1 MFDPAGVFTNLL
13 VWRGGCFQ
21 CYNRFTMRSESRNW
35 IALADYDLE
44 TARHML
50 KTGRNLYVVFL
61 SHLALEKMLKALVT
75 EVTQSIPFKTHDLIL
90 LVKNSGLEIPQD
102 YLEFIGKINS
112 ASIPTR
118 YPEDLER
125 ALKVYPKSVARDY
138 LKQTAEII
146 KWLKKQPILSG
157 S

>member
-1 MFDPAGVFTNLL
+1 
-13 VWRGGCFQ
+13 
-21 CYNRFTMRSESRNW
+21 MRSDTKNW
-35 IALADYDLE
+35 IALAEYDLE

-50 KTGRNLYVVFL
+50 ETGRNLYVIFL
-61 SHLALEKMLKALVT
+61 CHLALEKMLKAWVT
-75 EVTQSIPFKTHDLIL
+75 EFTQSVPFKTHDLII
-90 LVKNSGLEIPQD
+90 LVKKGEVEFSREH
-102 YLEFIGKINS
+102 LEFVGKINS

-138 LKQTAEII
+138 LKQTTEII
-146 KWLKKQPILSG
+146 KWLKQQPILSE

>member
-1 MFDPAGVFTNLL
+1 MS
-13 VWRGGCFQ
+13 
-21 CYNRFTMRSESRNW
+21 TMRSDTRNW

-50 KTGRNLYVVFL
+50 KTGRNLYVIFL
-61 SHLALEKMLKALVT
+61 CHLTLKKMLKALAT
-75 EVTQSIPFKTHDLIL
+75 ETTQSVPFKTHDLIL
-90 LVKNSGLEIPQD
+90 LVKKGGLELPQEC
-102 YLEFIGKINS
+102 LEFIGKINS

-118 YPEDLER
+118 YPEDLRR

-138 LKQTAEII
+138 LKQTTEII
-146 KWLKKQPILSG
+146 QWLKKQPILSE